1 MRRLVPIETE
11 GQLPAAIAAVH
22 ASEEARRTRLTYSA
36 AARLAWERAH
46 RIAPPERD
54 DTRTAANRAQLDDWY
69 KDSLQPRL
77 TGLRTIDVAR
87 ALYISRVYAR
97 GIVRGEKIPH
107 PRHFAALAK
116 LAGVPF
122 PQSA

>member
-1 MRRLVPIETE
+1 MPRKRRAGQGSPVPLQPALHGNGRI
-11 GQLPAAIAAVH
+11 GLPH
-22 ASEEARRTRLTYSA
+22 PNEMTPEPQRSERSSMG
-36 AARLAWERAH
+36 
-46 RIAPPERD
+46 
-54 DTRTAANRAQLDDWY
+54 WY

-87 ALYISRVYAR
+87 ALDISRVYAR